1 MLKLLYWRTKH
12 KGMSNLIGILVAAL
26 LMAAILL
33 LILTMSTDYFD
44 NVSGFT
50 DMFQLDEW
58 IPGIGGGGGEN
69 G

>member
-1 MLKLLYWRTKH
+1 MLNLLYWRTKR

-33 LILTMSTDYFD
+33 LVLTISTDYFD

-58 IPGIGGGGGEN
+58 IPGIGGGDG
-69 G
+69 

>member
-1 MLKLLYWRTKH
+1 MLNLLYLRTKH

-33 LILTMSTDYFD
+33 LILTISTDYFN

-50 DMFQLDEW
+50 DLFQLDEW
-58 IPGIGGGGGEN
+58 IPGIGGGEE
-69 G
+69 